1 MEPYLA
7 LQRQCRLYLIAKQ
20 LFSPINFHRMDKD
33 QVNRVI
39 EGLQS
44 DLKTLILE
52 TRKKY
57 SSVKEVKTI
66 DHIKINASVSS

>member
-1 MEPYLA
+1 
-7 LQRQCRLYLIAKQ
+7 
-20 LFSPINFHRMDKD
+20 MDKD

-57 SSVKEVKTI
+57 SSVKEVRTI
-66 DHIKINASVSS
+66 ENIIINASVSS

>member
-1 MEPYLA
+1 MTKPSCVDTLYLA
-7 LQRQCRLYLIAKQ
+7 LPHYKSSVSLQIAKQ
-20 LFSPINFHRMDKD
+20 LVIDFYRMDKD

-57 SSVKEVKTI
+57 TSVKEV
-66 DHIKINASVSS
+66 N

>member
-1 MEPYLA
+1 VDTLYLA
-7 LQRQCRLYLIAKQ
+7 LPHYKSSVSLQIAKQ
-20 LFSPINFHRMDKD
+20 LVIDFYRMDKD

-57 SSVKEVKTI
+57 TSVKEV
-66 DHIKINASVSS
+66 N

>member
-1 MEPYLA
+1 
-7 LQRQCRLYLIAKQ
+7 
-20 LFSPINFHRMDKD
+20 MDKD

-57 SSVKEVKTI
+57 TSVKEVKEI
-66 DHIKINASVSS
+66 HDKLKSIF

>member
-1 MEPYLA
+1 MDTLYLA
-7 LQRQCRLYLIAKQ
+7 LPHYKSSVSLQIAKQ
-20 LFSPINFHRMDKD
+20 LVIDFYRMDKD

-57 SSVKEVKTI
+57 TSVKEV
-66 DHIKINASVSS
+66 N

>member
-1 MEPYLA
+1 MDTLYLA
-7 LQRQCRLYLIAKQ
+7 LPHYKSSVSLQIAKQ
-20 LFSPINFHRMDKD
+20 PVIDFYRMDKD

-57 SSVKEVKTI
+57 TSVKEV
-66 DHIKINASVSS
+66 N

>member
-1 MEPYLA
+1 VDTLYLA
-7 LQRQCRLYLIAKQ
+7 LPHYKSSVSLQIAKQ
-20 LFSPINFHRMDKD
+20 LVIDFYRMDKD
-33 QVNRVI
+33 QVNRII

-57 SSVKEVKTI
+57 TSVKEV
-66 DHIKINASVSS
+66 N